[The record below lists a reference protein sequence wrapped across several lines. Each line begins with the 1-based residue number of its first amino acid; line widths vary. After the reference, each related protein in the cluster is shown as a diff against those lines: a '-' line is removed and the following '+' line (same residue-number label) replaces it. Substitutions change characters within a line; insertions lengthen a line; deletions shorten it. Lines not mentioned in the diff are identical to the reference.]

1 MKLNLLITAIL
12 VLSFTAACDVQ
23 SGITKKSVEK
33 FEPSPTPTIVKAT
46 PEPPIDPAD
55 IVTADTSTPGPVLS
69 VNKSADKKPVD
80 CAKFNNINVNAD
92 QQEVV
97 IKGACNKLMING
109 DGNRI
114 TGVAFNEIVINGTD
128 NTIEHS
134 KYLNGRRPIIDDNAS
149 GNTVSRIPA
158 VEDKK
163 GGKN

>member
-1 MKLNLLITAIL
+1 MKLSIFITTALI
-12 VLSFTAACDVQ
+12 LSFTAACDVQ

-55 IVTADTSTPGPVLS
+55 IVSVDTSTPGPVLS
-69 VNKSADKKPVD
+69 VNRSADKKPVD
-80 CAKFNNINVNAD
+80 CAKFNNVNVNAD

-114 TGVAFNEIVINGTD
+114 TGVAFNEIIINGTD
-128 NTIEHS
+128 NNIEHT
-134 KYLNGRRPIIDDNAS
+134 KYLNGRRPVVADNAS
-149 GNTVSRIPA
+149 GNTVSKIAA

-163 GGKN
+163 TRKD